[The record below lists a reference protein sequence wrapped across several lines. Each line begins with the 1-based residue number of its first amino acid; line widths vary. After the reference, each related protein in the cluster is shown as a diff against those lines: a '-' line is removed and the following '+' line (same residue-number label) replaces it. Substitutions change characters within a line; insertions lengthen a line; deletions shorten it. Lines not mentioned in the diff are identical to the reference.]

1 MAIDSPQVEIAA
13 RLREAFE
20 HRKRTEGLT
29 QGKVADLVKV
39 RNNTITEILNGSRDP
54 HTTNIVGIMEVLR
67 VYPNWVILGL
77 VPKYYEDSATALPP
91 VQAPVVLDVERWL
104 SEYKGALSDEDKA
117 WMRAF
122 PWQDP
127 HVRKPDHVYVMALSV
142 RHSQQQQPAPADSS
156 WRK

>member
-1 MAIDSPQVEIAA
+1 MAIDSSQSEIAA

-20 HRKRTEGLT
+20 YRKRTEGLT
-29 QGKVADLVKV
+29 QSKVAETVSV

-77 VPKYYEDSATALPP
+77 APKYYEDSATALPP
-91 VQAPVVLDVERWL
+91 VAAPVVLDIERWL
-104 SEYKGALSDEDKA
+104 SEYKGELTPEDKA

-122 PWQDP
+122 PWQEP
-127 HVRKPDHVYVMALSV
+127 HVRKPDHVYLMALTLH
-142 RHSQQQQPAPADSS
+142 HSQQQP
-156 WRK
+156 K